1 METTNERL
9 MHDLKAV
16 AGDVEE
22 LLKAT
27 AGQTGDKIAAARA
40 RAEESLRGAKD
51 RIQAA
56 GEEVSARTRQAMAAT
71 DDYVHH
77 KPWVAVG
84 IASGVG
90 FLVGYLLGRR

>member
-1 METTNERL
+1 MEVTNERL

-16 AGDVEE
+16 ATDVEE

-27 AGQTGDKIAAARA
+27 AGQTSDKIVAARD
-40 RAEESLRGAKD
+40 RAEQNLRAAKE

-56 GEEVSARTRQAMAAT
+56 GEKVSARTHEALHAT
-71 DDYVHH
+71 DDYVHA

-84 IASGVG
+84 VATGVG